1 MGRLRFLLD
10 DGCAL
15 SILLLLR
22 LFGYSHRIIGRCLVV
37 SLLLCYDD
45 GCRGVLLFQ
54 FWVLIGFLFVRGYRG
69 LFLFGDDLCRL
80 VKQVCLDRLHWGEVL
95 QIELVVVAIGILGTQ
110 QREVLLAD
118 EIGARLTQ
126 KAHNLCLM
134 QYVVGIEACLVV
146 ITETCDLHEMDAVA
160 FFDVDI
166 KVADKIGCEVELRH
180 LEEQLVLVDRVGLIG
195 KEEHEVG
202 LSLWAEGLLCSL
214 LVLIEY
220 GAASLP
226 YVLQVELAAME
237 TFSGI
242 DSIDYHTSHLAES
255 ALRIF
260 LNQGLHICHASLRIA
275 LVQLAQSADKDKLVT
290 VGAHGETGG
299 RYIRVGQ
306 YRLVFPQFESLVGR
320 SIERVFYVDTKLGI
334 VGIVGVGKKCGPLT
348 LWVFLLESLYIG
360 VGCRRHVLA

>member
-37 SLLLCYDD
+37 SLLLCNDD

-54 FWVLIGFLFVRGYRG
+54 FWVLIGFLFVRGCRG

-95 QIELVVVAIGILGTQ
+95 QIELVVVAIGILGAQ

-134 QYVVGIEACLVV
+134 QYIVGIEACLVV

-202 LSLWAEGLLCSL
+202 LSLWAEGLLCGL

-260 LNQGLHICHASLRIA
+260 LDQGLHICHASLRIA

-299 RYIRVGQ
+299 
-306 YRLVFPQFESLVGR
+306 
-320 SIERVFYVDTKLGI
+320 
-334 VGIVGVGKKCGPLT
+334 
-348 LWVFLLESLYIG
+348 
-360 VGCRRHVLA
+360 